1 MEEQKSDLEE
11 QTTSIVK
18 IEEMSLDEAQ
28 LAEQLYNSAGLDPV
42 VDAGLKDYDKRL
54 QKEDKLISK
63 VFGPRGSD
71 IKGYGD
77 AVARRVAFAVYAL
90 LNKQY
95 GGKVGDLRSYIMA
108 LEEERNRAND
118 KYDELMGRVVGILGD
133 EYKELR
139 TDSKEFMEKL
149 TATLGEDLKE
159 SKIDQA
165 ALAERLADI
174 DGLRSQVKTLDSEKK
189 QLMEGYESQITALK
203 DEHSEEVGTLRSQI
217 DALDSK
223 IKELES
229 EKTTLTNDLEQFRGD
244 YDQLKTAVTTLAGAI
259 LYDEIREKLSEE
271 QYAFLLK
278 DSKVPD
284 MVIDGVG
291 KFIDFKKYLGLA
303 AAKGAE
309 EAIKQ
314 AEMALRDALKK

>member
-1 MEEQKSDLEE
+1 MEEEKSDLEE

-18 IEEMSLDEAQ
+18 IEETSLDEAQ

-118 KYDELMGRVVGILGD
+118 KYDELMGRVVGKLGD

-139 TDSKEFMEKL
+139 TDSKEIMEKL

-174 DGLRSQVKTLDSEKK
+174 DGLRSQIKTLDSEKK

-223 IKELES
+223 IKVLES
-229 EKTTLTNDLEQFRGD
+229 EKTTLTNDLEQLRED

-303 AAKGAE
+303 AAKGAK